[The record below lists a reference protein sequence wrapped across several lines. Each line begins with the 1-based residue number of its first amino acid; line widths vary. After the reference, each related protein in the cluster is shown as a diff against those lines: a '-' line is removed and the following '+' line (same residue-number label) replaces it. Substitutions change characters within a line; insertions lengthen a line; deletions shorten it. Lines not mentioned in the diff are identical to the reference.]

1 MRNRNSGMQF
11 EPKFKDRHEAGKA
24 LGAQLTEY
32 ANREDVIIL
41 ALPRGGVP
49 VAFEVAKMLA
59 APLDV
64 FMVRKLGVP
73 GQEELGFGA
82 IATGG
87 VRVLNEDLV
96 YALRIPKEM
105 IDRVVNLEQAELER
119 RERIFRGDRPPPQ
132 IRDKTVIIVDDGLA
146 TGATMRAAV
155 TALKTQDPKRII
167 VAVPVASRQACDEFR
182 ELADV
187 WAVCTTT
194 PEPFYGVGM
203 WYDNFTQTTDEEV
216 KTLLAESQKDLT
228 KAHAPR

>member
-1 MRNRNSGMQF
+1 MQF
-11 EPKFKDRHEAGKA
+11 EAKFKDRHEAGRA
-24 LGAQLTEY
+24 LGTELTEY
-32 ANREDVIIL
+32 ANRDDVIVL

-49 VAFEVAKMLA
+49 VASEVAKLLA

-82 IATGG
+82 IATGS
-87 VRVLNEDLV
+87 VQVLNEDLV
-96 YALRIPKEM
+96 RALRLPNEM
-105 IDRVVNLEQAELER
+105 IARVAHLEQAELER

-203 WYDNFTQTTDEEV
+203 WYDDFTQTTDDEV
-216 KTLLAESQKDLT
+216 KTLLAESRNDLSKGHT
-228 KAHAPR
+228 PRNS